1 MKIYIIYWA
10 MKFQFK
16 KTRIP
21 GLLVIKP
28 EARPDARG
36 AAAEIY
42 KASEFRK
49 AGIKEIFIQENRSVS
64 RKGVL
69 RGFHYQRPPAAQARL
84 VRCGRGRI
92 FNVAVD
98 LRKGSRSYGRAF
110 GVELSADNWLTLYA
124 PAGFAH
130 GFVALTDGAEAVY
143 KCSKEFSAEH
153 YAGLRWNDP
162 ALKVEWP
169 VKRPKVSAK
178 DAGLPLLAEIAG

>member
-1 MKIYIIYWA
+1 
-10 MKFQFK
+10 MKFEFK

-21 GLLVIKP
+21 GLLVIRP

-49 AGIKEIFIQENRSVS
+49 AGIRETFVQENRSVS
-64 RKGVL
+64 RRGVV

-92 FNVAVD
+92 YNVAVD
-98 LRKGSRSYGRAF
+98 LRRGSRTYGRAY
-110 GVELSADNWLTLYA
+110 GLELSDANWLTLYA

-130 GFVALTDGAEAVY
+130 GFCALTDGAEAVY
-143 KCSKEFSAEH
+143 KCSREFSPAH

-162 ALKVEWP
+162 ALKIKWP
-169 VKRPKVSAK
+169 VARPKVSVR
-178 DAGLPLLAEIAG
+178 DAELPLLAELEGKL